1 MNDPVA
7 PEMADASRRER
18 LTAWIDRALEA
29 VGVCGFVLM
38 MLATLLQVAAR
49 HLHVAIDWTEELAR
63 ILFLASIMIGIAIA
77 IPRRQHIVVD
87 FIYAA
92 APRRAQTAL
101 SVVFDL
107 AMLVLLIVWLRGAW
121 RLMELNAGTTFV
133 TVPWLPVSFLYG
145 VEALG
150 VALMIVFVLAD
161 MAARVQGLRA
171 RSALP

>member
-7 PEMADASRRER
+7 PEMAVPSRRNR
-18 LTAWIDRALEA
+18 LTGWIDRALEA
-29 VGVCGFVLM
+29 VGVFGFVLM

-49 HLHVAIDWTEELAR
+49 HLHVSIDWTEELAR

-92 APRRAQTAL
+92 ASPRAQAAL
-101 SVVFDL
+101 SLTFDL

-145 VEALG
+145 VELFG
-150 VALMIVFVLAD
+150 VALMILFVLAD
-161 MAARVQGLRA
+161 MAARARRV

>member
-1 MNDPVA
+1 MNDPMA
-7 PEMADASRRER
+7 PETAVPSRRNR
-18 LTAWIDRALEA
+18 LTGWIERVLEA

-49 HLHVAIDWTEELAR
+49 HLHVSIDWTEELAR

-87 FIYAA
+87 FIYTAA
-92 APRRAQTAL
+92 SPRTQTAL
-101 SVVFDL
+101 SLAFDL

-145 VEALG
+145 VEVFG
-150 VALMIVFVLAD
+150 VALMILFVLAD
-161 MAARVQGLRA
+161 MAARAPRA
-171 RSALP
+171 RSTLP

>member
-1 MNDPVA
+1 MATEVA
-7 PEMADASRRER
+7 VPPYRNR
-18 LTAWIDRALEA
+18 LTGWIDRVLES

-49 HLHVAIDWTEELAR
+49 HLHVSIDWTEELAR

-92 APRRAQTAL
+92 ASPRTQTAL
-101 SVVFDL
+101 SLVFNL

-145 VEALG
+145 VEVLG
-150 VALMIVFVLAD
+150 VALMILFVLAD
-161 MAARVQGLRA
+161 MAARARRA
-171 RSALP
+171 RSARP

>member
-1 MNDPVA
+1 MNDPIA
-7 PEMADASRRER
+7 PEMAVPSRHNR
-18 LTAWIDRALEA
+18 LTGSIDRVLES
-29 VGVCGFVLM
+29 VGVCAFVLM

-49 HLHVAIDWTEELAR
+49 HLHVSIDWTEELAR

-92 APRRAQTAL
+92 ASPRTQTAL
-101 SVVFDL
+101 SLAFDL

-145 VEALG
+145 VEVFG
-150 VALMIVFVLAD
+150 VALMILFVLAD
-161 MAARVQGLRA
+161 MAARARRA

>member
-1 MNDPVA
+1 MTDPIA
-7 PEMADASRRER
+7 PEIAVPSRHNR
-18 LTAWIDRALEA
+18 LTGAIDRVLES
-29 VGVCGFVLM
+29 VGVCAFVLM

-49 HLHVAIDWTEELAR
+49 HLHVSIDWTEELAR

-92 APRRAQTAL
+92 ASPRTQTAL
-101 SVVFDL
+101 SLAFDL

-145 VEALG
+145 VEVFG
-150 VALMIVFVLAD
+150 VALMILFVLAD
-161 MAARVQGLRA
+161 MGARA
-171 RSALP
+171 RRARGALS

>member
-1 MNDPVA
+1 MNDPVT
-7 PEMADASRRER
+7 PEVPSRRNR
-18 LTAWIDRALEA
+18 LTGWIDRVLEA
-29 VGVCGFVLM
+29 VAVCGFVLM

-49 HLHVAIDWTEELAR
+49 HLHVSIDWTEELAR

-92 APRRAQTAL
+92 ASLRTQTAL
-101 SVVFDL
+101 SLAFDL

-145 VEALG
+145 VEVFG
-150 VALMIVFVLAD
+150 VALMILFVLAD
-161 MAARVQGLRA
+161 MAARARRA

>member
-1 MNDPVA
+1 MNDRVA
-7 PEMADASRRER
+7 PMADASRRNGV
-18 LTAWIDRALEA
+18 TSWIDRVLET

-49 HLHVAIDWTEELAR
+49 HLHVSIDWTEELAR

-92 APRRAQTAL
+92 ASRRVQAAL
-101 SVVFDL
+101 SVGFDL
-107 AMLVLLIVWLRGAW
+107 AMLVLLIVWARGAW
-121 RLMELNAGTTFV
+121 QLMKLNVGTTFI

-145 VEALG
+145 VEVFG
-150 VALMIVFVLAD
+150 VALMILFVLAD
-161 MAARVQGLRA
+161 MAARVQSLCA
-171 RSALP
+171 RSVLP

>member
-1 MNDPVA
+1 MNDPPA
-7 PEMADASRRER
+7 PEIAVPSRRNR
-18 LTAWIDRALEA
+18 LTGWIERALEA

-49 HLHVAIDWTEELAR
+49 HLHISIDWTEELAR

-87 FIYAA
+87 FIYVG
-92 APRRAQTAL
+92 APPRTQAVL
-101 SVVFDL
+101 SLTFDL

-145 VEALG
+145 VEVFG
-150 VALMIVFVLAD
+150 VALMILFVLAD
-161 MAARVQGLRA
+161 MTARARRA

>member
-1 MNDPVA
+1 MNDPIA
-7 PEMADASRRER
+7 PEMAVPSRHNR
-18 LTAWIDRALEA
+18 LTGGIDRVLES
-29 VGVCGFVLM
+29 VGVCAFVLM

-49 HLHVAIDWTEELAR
+49 HLHVSIDWTEELAR

-92 APRRAQTAL
+92 ASPRVQTAL
-101 SVVFDL
+101 SLAFDL
-107 AMLVLLIVWLRGAW
+107 ATLVLLVVWLRGAW

-145 VEALG
+145 VEFFG
-150 VALMIVFVLAD
+150 VALMILFVLAD
-161 MAARVQGLRA
+161 MAARARRA

>member
-7 PEMADASRRER
+7 PEMAVPSRRNR
-18 LTAWIDRALEA
+18 LTGWIDRVLEA

-49 HLHVAIDWTEELAR
+49 HLHVSIDWTEELAR

-92 APRRAQTAL
+92 ASPRTQTAL
-101 SVVFDL
+101 SLAFDL

-145 VEALG
+145 VEVFG
-150 VALMIVFVLAD
+150 VALMILFVLAD
-161 MAARVQGLRA
+161 MAARARRA

>member
-1 MNDPVA
+1 MA
-7 PEMADASRRER
+7 PEMAGPPYRNR
-18 LTAWIDRALEA
+18 LTGWIDRVLES

-49 HLHVAIDWTEELAR
+49 HLHVSIDWTEELAR

-87 FIYAA
+87 FIYSAA
-92 APRRAQTAL
+92 SPRTQAAL
-101 SVVFDL
+101 SLAFDL
-107 AMLVLLIVWLRGAW
+107 AMLALLIVWLRGAW

-145 VEALG
+145 VEVFG
-150 VALMIVFVLAD
+150 VALMILFVLAD
-161 MAARVQGLRA
+161 MAARARRA

>member
-1 MNDPVA
+1 MNDPMA
-7 PEMADASRRER
+7 PEMAVPSRRNR
-18 LTAWIDRALEA
+18 LTGWIERVLEA

-49 HLHVAIDWTEELAR
+49 HLHVSIDWTEELAR

-87 FIYAA
+87 FIYTAA
-92 APRRAQTAL
+92 SPRTQTAL
-101 SVVFDL
+101 SLAFDL

-145 VEALG
+145 VEVFG
-150 VALMIVFVLAD
+150 VALMILFVLAD
-161 MAARVQGLRA
+161 MAARARRA

>member
-1 MNDPVA
+1 MNDPMA
-7 PEMADASRRER
+7 PEMAVSSYRDR
-18 LTAWIDRALEA
+18 LTGWIVRVLET

-49 HLHVAIDWTEELAR
+49 HLHVSIDWTEELAR

-92 APRRAQTAL
+92 ASPRTQTAL
-101 SVVFDL
+101 SLAFDL

-145 VEALG
+145 VEVFG
-150 VALMIVFVLAD
+150 VALMILFVLAD
-161 MAARVQGLRA
+161 MGARARRA

>member
-7 PEMADASRRER
+7 PEMAVPSRRNR
-18 LTAWIDRALEA
+18 LTGWIDRVLEA

-49 HLHVAIDWTEELAR
+49 HLHVSIDWTEELAR

-77 IPRRQHIVVD
+77 IPRRQHIAVD

-92 APRRAQTAL
+92 ASPRTQMAL
-101 SVVFDL
+101 SLAFDL

-145 VEALG
+145 VEVFG
-150 VALMIVFVLAD
+150 VALMILFVLAD
-161 MAARVQGLRA
+161 MAARARRA
-171 RSALP
+171 RSTLP

>member
-1 MNDPVA
+1 MNDPMA
-7 PEMADASRRER
+7 PEMAVPSRRNR
-18 LTAWIDRALEA
+18 LTGAIDRVLES
-29 VGVCGFVLM
+29 VGVCAFVLM

-49 HLHVAIDWTEELAR
+49 HLHVSIDWTEELAR

-92 APRRAQTAL
+92 ASPRTQTAL
-101 SVVFDL
+101 SLAFDL

-145 VEALG
+145 VEVFG
-150 VALMIVFVLAD
+150 VALMILFVLAD
-161 MAARVQGLRA
+161 MAARARRA
-171 RSALP
+171 RGALP

>member
-1 MNDPVA
+1 MNDPMA
-7 PEMADASRRER
+7 PEMAVPSYRDR
-18 LTAWIDRALEA
+18 LTGWIDRALES
-29 VGVCGFVLM
+29 VGVCAFVLM

-49 HLHVAIDWTEELAR
+49 HLHVSIDWTEELAR

-92 APRRAQTAL
+92 ASPRTQAAL
-101 SVVFDL
+101 SLAFDL

-145 VEALG
+145 VEVFG
-150 VALMIVFVLAD
+150 VALMILFVLSD
-161 MAARVQGLRA
+161 MAARARRA